1 MALPPLELFSL
12 KGKAALL
19 PGGFFVYL
27 RDLRQLRRVNFDSA
41 KHMSA
46 FTEFEDTSK
55 SRLALRAI
63 SATIQS
69 TSNDHSAY
77 QARPT

>member
-27 RDLRQLRRVNFDSA
+27 RDLRPLQRVKFPSRNSVR
-41 KHMSA
+41 A
-46 FTEFEDTSK
+46 FTKTGNTS
-55 SRLALRAI
+55 
-63 SATIQS
+63 
-69 TSNDHSAY
+69 
-77 QARPT
+77 

>member
-27 RDLRQLRRVNFDSA
+27 RDLRQLQRVKFRSENSVTDST
-41 KHMSA
+41 KTGH
-46 FTEFEDTSK
+46 TS
-55 SRLALRAI
+55 
-63 SATIQS
+63 
-69 TSNDHSAY
+69 
-77 QARPT
+77 

>member
-27 RDLRQLRRVNFDSA
+27 RDLRPLKREKFASKNPVT
-41 KHMSA
+41 A
-46 FTEFEDTSK
+46 FTELGLTS
-55 SRLALRAI
+55 
-63 SATIQS
+63 
-69 TSNDHSAY
+69 
-77 QARPT
+77 